1 MSAYEEVVH
10 WRPNVF
16 IIPFGKAG
24 KSFVRELA
32 KLYKAFADQSALHS
46 IALMACSVM
55 QPLLLQKPYKQSKAK
70 DHSTCL
76 SRQLQ

>member
-1 MSAYEEVVH
+1 MSLLF
-10 WRPNVF
+10 PL
-16 IIPFGKAG
+16 AG

-32 KLYKAFADQSALHS
+32 KLYQAYADQSALCS

-55 QPLLLQKPYKQSKAK
+55 QPLLLQKPHKQSKAK

-76 SRQLQ
+76 SRR